1 MKVRMMLVALALVVA
16 GCSQDEATAPALERA
31 PLTTPAP
38 TASAAPTT
46 TMAAPV
52 ITKAPI
58 STVPPTTRVLPVP
71 TALSDSPATAEYRE
85 ALELDAAQVC
95 RNAPEELKAVDSR
108 YEGCETFS
116 ELPNVVKNIDR
127 SVASALGFCMEL
139 DKEPDRESRLGLLE
153 SRIRREARKSLNE
166 LWDSV
171 LSQADLGSISV
182 AEVEMDFFRDEF
194 EEVGD
199 IIYFLCPSH
208 ARLLSSVNPG

>member
-16 GCSQDEATAPALERA
+16 GCSQDEAAAPALERV
-31 PLTTPAP
+31 PLTTHAP

-71 TALSDSPATAEYRE
+71 TALSDSPASAEYRE
-85 ALELDAAQVC
+85 ALELEAAQIC
-95 RNAPEELKAVDSR
+95 RNAPEELTAILHED
-108 YEGCETFS
+108 CETFI
-116 ELPNVVKNIDR
+116 EQPNVAKKIDR

-153 SRIRREARKSLNE
+153 SRIQREARKRINQ
-166 LWDSV
+166 WWASV
-171 LSQADLGSISV
+171 SGAAFTDESV
-182 AEVEMDFFRDEF
+182 AEIDMEFFRDEF

-199 IIYFLCPSH
+199 IVYFLCPSH